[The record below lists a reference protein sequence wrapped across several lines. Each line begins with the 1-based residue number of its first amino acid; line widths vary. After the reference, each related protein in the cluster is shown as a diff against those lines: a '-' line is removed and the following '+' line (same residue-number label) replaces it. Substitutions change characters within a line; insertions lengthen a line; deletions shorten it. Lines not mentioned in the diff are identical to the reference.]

1 MAKGGMEIQPCGAVG
16 IVFNENGVI
25 ISGLQEILQMV
36 VPEAEGIGID
46 DGAFLGIDLSRN

>member
-1 MAKGGMEIQPCGAVG
+1 MEIQPCGAVG

-36 VPEAEGIGID
+36 VPEAEGIGLD